1 MACQSSPPIENLKFK
16 IENLNCVGGE
26 AAKAC
31 GLPTTT
37 TKNTTIYQ
45 RREFLLA
52 VVTFVA
58 TVVTSGHVNFF
69 AICVSTLLTVRAEWT
84 DPLTLRSI

>member
-1 MACQSSPPIENLKFK
+1 MACQPSPPIEKLK

-37 TKNTTIYQ
+37 IKNTTIYQ